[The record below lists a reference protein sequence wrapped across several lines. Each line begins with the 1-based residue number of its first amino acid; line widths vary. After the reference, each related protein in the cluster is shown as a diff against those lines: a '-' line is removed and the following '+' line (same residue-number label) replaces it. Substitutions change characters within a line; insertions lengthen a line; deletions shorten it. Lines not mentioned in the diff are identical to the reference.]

1 MKLIRTLTL
10 MGGFVILA
18 IAFGF
23 IFQIP
28 AVINIWPWQD
38 GRLSYLFIGSII
50 AAVSV
55 AALWIGWTGELGAL
69 PAGSL
74 NVFVIAITTAIY
86 FFQLALRDGRTN
98 LILFGIVSIV
108 IAVTSVASFLWSR
121 LIPLNDSRL
130 TPMLIRI
137 SFGIFIVAL
146 ILAGGGLILHQPIFP
161 WTLNPDSSVIFG
173 CIFLGDAFY
182 FLHALL
188 VPRLNNA
195 LGQLLSFLVYDL
207 VLIFP
212 FISLFKTV
220 QPEYMLNLIVYVA
233 VLVYSG
239 GLAIYYLFIDS
250 NTRFGS

>member
-86 FFQLALRDGRTN
+86 FFQLALRDGPTN